1 MKSAFS
7 RSCACGCLAL
17 LAAVAPCAAQNHKWT
32 VDVGGG
38 VTNPVGNAGSRV
50 NTGWNF
56 TAGGGYNFRP
66 SVGLIGEFTYNSLG
80 MNRRTLETLQFPDGD
95 MHVWAFTANPTLRL
109 NPSGRVGAY
118 VIGGGGVYHRLVEFT
133 RPTVAL
139 IEGFD
144 PFFGFF
150 YPVLVPAEQV
160 LRSYS
165 TTKGGL
171 NIGGGTTV
179 RLGSTGA
186 KFYAEGRYHYMFTK
200 VGTAFVPVTF
210 GIRW

>member
-1 MKSAFS
+1 MKEAFS
-7 RSCACGCLAL
+7 RVCACGCLVL
-17 LAAVAPCAAQNHKWT
+17 LAAVMPSAAQTQKWSAEF
-32 VDVGGG
+32 GGG
-38 VTNPVGNAGSRV
+38 VANPTGDAGSHV
-50 NTGWNF
+50 YTGWNF

-66 SVGLIGEFTYNSLG
+66 SVGVMGEFMYTSFG
-80 MNRRTLETLQFPDGD
+80 INRTTLDRLNFPDGD
-95 MHVWAFTANPTLRL
+95 MHVWAFTANPILRL
-109 NPSGRVGAY
+109 NPSGPVGAY

-133 RPTVAL
+133 QPTVAL

-171 NIGGGTTV
+171 NIGGGMTFA
-179 RLGSTGA
+179 LGSTNA
-186 KFYAEGRYHYMFTK
+186 KFYVEGRYHHMFTK
-200 VGTAFVPVTF
+200 VGTDIVPVTF